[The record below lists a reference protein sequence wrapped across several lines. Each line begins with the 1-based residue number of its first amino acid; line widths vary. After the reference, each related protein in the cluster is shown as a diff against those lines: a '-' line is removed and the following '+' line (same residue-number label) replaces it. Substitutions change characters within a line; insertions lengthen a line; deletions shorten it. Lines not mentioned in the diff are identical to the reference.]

1 MLVGCKSQSA
11 KKETYSEQ
19 PVVVVADNQSI
30 TDKLIAEAK
39 SWIGTPYKYAHA
51 QKWEG
56 TDCSGFIMTIVNDVA
71 GIKLPRSSALQ
82 SEFCIEIKRK
92 DLKPCDLVFF
102 ATGKSTYKISHV
114 GMMIDNDNF
123 IHASSSKGVVISK
136 LSSNYYTS
144 RLIKCGRI
152 PNLNN

>member
-19 PVVVVADNQSI
+19 PVVVVSDNQSI

-51 QKWEG
+51 QKGKG
-56 TDCSGFIMTIVNDVA
+56 TDCSGFIKTIVNDVA

>member
-39 SWIGTPYKYAHA
+39 SWIGTPYKYANA
-51 QKWEG
+51 QKGKG